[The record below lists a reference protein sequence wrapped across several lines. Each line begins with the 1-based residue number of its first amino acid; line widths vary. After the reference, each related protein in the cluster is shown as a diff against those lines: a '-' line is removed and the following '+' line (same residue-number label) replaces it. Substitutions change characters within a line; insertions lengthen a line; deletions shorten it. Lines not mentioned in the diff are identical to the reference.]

1 MTPKMSLLT
10 TYPLRHTELLVA
22 NVHALNFQPVFTYML
37 SSQLG
42 QIKEHVS
49 AHEGPVIVCGD
60 FNTWREDRLA
70 MVRTMFNDFEAVM
83 FSPDARSRGVC
94 LPGSQVTPHWRWTT
108 CLSKGWRSSIRRF
121 CCSSRPIIDRW
132 SYICVSTINPRGFL

>member
-49 AHEGPVIVCGD
+49 GHEGPVIVCGD

-83 FSPDARSRGVC
+83 FSPDARSRGGVFARFAGNAS
-94 LPGSQVTPHWRWTT
+94 LALDHVFVKGLEIVDSQV
-108 CLSKGWRSSIRRF
+108 LLLESSDHRPLVVHLRF
-121 CCSSRPIIDRW
+121 ND
-132 SYICVSTINPRGFL
+132 